1 MKNLT
6 TLTNVKTLSNKSA
19 NRIKGGEQLDVVV
32 DNFKISDVVV
42 DNFTVNTVV
51 KTKNYNLIIK

>member
-19 NRIKGGEQLDVVV
+19 NKIKGGQLDV
-32 DNFKISDVVV
+32 IASCT
-42 DNFTVNTVV
+42 TVIT
-51 KTKNYNLIIK
+51 TKNYTLTLK

>member
-19 NRIKGGEQLDVVV
+19 NRIKGGETNPVIDKLLIAYPVID
-32 DNFKISDVVV
+32 KL
-42 DNFTVNTVV
+42 TVASNTNN
-51 KTKNYNLIIK
+51 TYQIIIK

>member
-19 NRIKGGEQLDVVV
+19 NKIKGGQLDVVV
-32 DNFKISDVVV
+32 DNFKVSDVVV
-42 DNFTVNTVV
+42 DNFSVNTVIT
-51 KTKNYNLIIK
+51 TKNYTLTLK